1 MAWFCNRYECDR
13 CQFVWHDEWSCMCDD
28 DCPECGAR
36 HMSPY
41 DADDLTEIIVR
52 RGEEFVIFRSPDTAD
67 HAPAYQEVGAFATLV
82 LAEANL
88 SDC

>member
-1 MAWFCNRYECDR
+1 
-13 CQFVWHDEWSCMCDD
+13 
-28 DCPECGAR
+28 
-36 HMSPY
+36 MSPY